1 MTYGEWAEK
10 EVHIRLYF
18 WGVTDDP
25 YECIVYMLFAVFQL
39 AWYQNEY
46 TLNDLHCGREY
57 HMYIILYNSIG
68 PSATSKVLTAR
79 TLGSRPTGP
88 NEADLFVEANTTYLS
103 LKLDTWS
110 DHRCEILYFVVEYKL
125 TVVDTWSTGM
135 SQSACYWL

>member
-1 MTYGEWAEK
+1 MYSI
-10 EVHIRLYF
+10 H
-18 WGVTDDP
+18 TD
-25 YECIVYMLFAVFQL
+25 CLVSVFQL

-125 TVVDTWSTGM
+125 AAVDTWSTGM

>member
-1 MTYGEWAEK
+1 MK
-10 EVHIRLYF
+10 SSFDCKSSPL
-18 WGVTDDP
+18 
-25 YECIVYMLFAVFQL
+25 FQL
-39 AWYQNEY
+39 AWHQNEY

-57 HMYIILYNSIG
+57 HLYVVLHNGIG

-88 NEADLFVEANTTYLS
+88 NEADLFVQSNTTYLS

-125 TVVDTWSTGM
+125 AAVDTWSTGKLHICRRGLEEE
-135 SQSACYWL
+135 SLEIIK